1 MSTESF
7 IARRFN
13 HYVSKGKSISRPITR
28 IATYGIALGTTVM
41 LLSISIVIGFQE
53 EIRNKVIGFGA
64 HVQVTSIGDQFT
76 LESQPIVVNQDF
88 YSEISQMNGVKNI
101 QMYAIKAGI
110 LRPVLNDANKD
121 INRDLQG
128 VIVKGIGADYDRSFF
143 EGKMKAGKLFTV
155 IPGKIN
161 DSVIVSGRIADLL
174 HLELHQKVKI
184 YFVKDSGPKERN
196 LIISGIYDTGLNDFD
211 KQFIFADI
219 GQIRSVNNWG
229 VKASL
234 QVNEICNKNSLLLT
248 ADAFGGSGNYSFN
261 FTGSMSLVSSTYTV
275 CPTKDTLIRV
285 IAYDNEAENEYGEMM
300 SGDTASVLISGVNG
314 CPCETW
320 KSFTS
325 EQLNDSMR
333 IFKSEKD
340 SFYVTYRPGKGT
352 AESFTGGFEINLKK
366 FSGLEELEEEIYQK
380 IPPNLTTKIITDQ
393 YPEIFGWLKML
404 DMNVY
409 VIIILMVLVGLVN
422 MTSALLVIIL
432 ERTST
437 IGLLKAIGYTDWSI
451 RKIFVFQGVYIVFKG
466 LVMGNLIAIAIIVL
480 QKNFHVFTLP
490 PETYNLHEVPMS
502 VEWMYF
508 LLLNAGT
515 LLICSLSLL
524 LPSYLITR
532 ISPIKSIRFE

>member
-1 MSTESF
+1 
-7 IARRFN
+7 
-13 HYVSKGKSISRPITR
+13 VSKGKSISRPIMR
-28 IATYGIALGTTVM
+28 IATYGIALGTAVM
-41 LLSISIVIGFQE
+41 LLSISIVVGFQE

-76 LESQPIVVNQDF
+76 LESQPIAANQDF
-88 YSEISQMNGVKNI
+88 YADISRLNGVKNI
-101 QMYAIKAGI
+101 QIYAIKAGI
-110 LRPVLNDANKD
+110 LRPVINDANKD

-143 EGKMKAGKLFTV
+143 EGKIKQGKLFTV
-155 IPGKIN
+155 VPGVIN
-161 DSVIVSGRIADLL
+161 DSVIISSKIADLL

-184 YFVKDSGPKERN
+184 YFVKESGPKERN

-229 VKASL
+229 IKASL
-234 QVNEICNKNSLLLT
+234 QVSEICNKNSLLLT
-248 ADAFGGSGNYSFN
+248 ADAFGGSGNYLFNFSGSFN
-261 FTGSMSLVSSTYTV
+261 LISSTYAV
-275 CPTKDTLIRV
+275 CPTKDTLITV
-285 IAYDNEAENEYGEMM
+285 VAYDNEAENEFGELLD
-300 SGDTASVLISGVNG
+300 GDTASILISGLNG
-314 CPCETW
+314 CPCDTW
-320 KSFTS
+320 KTFTS

-333 IFKSEKD
+333 IFKSATD
-340 SFYVTYRPGKGT
+340 SFYVTYRQGKGT
-352 AESFTGGFEINLKK
+352 AENFTGGFEINLKK
-366 FSGLEELEEEIYQK
+366 FSDLEELEEEIYQA
-380 IPPNLTTKIITDQ
+380 IPPNLTTKMITDQ

-409 VIIILMVLVGLVN
+409 IIIILMVLVGLVN

-451 RKIFVFQGVYIVFKG
+451 RKIFIFQGVRIVFRG
-466 LVMGNLIAIAIIVL
+466 LIMGNLLAIAIIVL
-480 QKNFHVFTLP
+480 QKTFHVFTLP

-502 VEWMYF
+502 VEWAYF

-515 LLICSLSLL
+515 LLICSLSLV

>member
-1 MSTESF
+1 
-7 IARRFN
+7 
-13 HYVSKGKSISRPITR
+13 VSKGKSISRPITR
-28 IATYGIALGTTVM
+28 IATYGIALGTAVM

-76 LESQPIVVNQDF
+76 LESQPIAVNQDF
-88 YSEISQMNGVKNI
+88 YSEISGMDGVKNI
-101 QMYAIKAGI
+101 QIYAIKAGI

-143 EGKMKAGKLFTV
+143 EGKIKEGKLFTV
-155 IPGKIN
+155 VPGMIN
-161 DSVIVSGRIADLL
+161 DSVIVSKKIADLL
-174 HLELHQKVKI
+174 QLELHQKVKI
-184 YFVKDSGPKERN
+184 YFVKESGPKERN

-229 VKASL
+229 INASL
-234 QVNEICNKNSLLLT
+234 QVSEICNKNSLLLT
-248 ADAFGGSGNYSFN
+248 ANAFGGSGNYLFN
-261 FTGSMSLVSSTYTV
+261 FNGSMALLSSTFTV
-275 CPTKDTLIRV
+275 CPSADTLIQV
-285 IAYDNEAENEYGEMM
+285 VAYDNDAQNEFGELM
-300 SGDTASVLISGVNG
+300 SGDTASVLISGLNG

-320 KSFTS
+320 TTFTS

-333 IFKSEKD
+333 VFRSETE
-340 SFYVTYRPGKGT
+340 SFYVTYRPGRGT
-352 AESFTGGFEINLKK
+352 AENFTGGFEINLNK
-366 FSGLEELEEEIYQK
+366 FADLERLEEDIYQK
-380 IPPNLTTKIITDQ
+380 IPPNLTTKMITEQ

-409 VIIILMVLVGLVN
+409 IIIILMILVGLVN

-451 RKIFVFQGVYIVFKG
+451 RKIFIFQGVHIILKG
-466 LVMGNLIAIAIIVL
+466 LIIGNVLAIGIIAL
-480 QKNFHVFTLP
+480 QKTFHLFTLP
-490 PETYNLHEVPMS
+490 PETYNLSEVPMS
-502 VEWMYF
+502 AEWVYF

-515 LLICSLSLL
+515 LLICSLSLV
-524 LPSYLITR
+524 LPSYLTTR